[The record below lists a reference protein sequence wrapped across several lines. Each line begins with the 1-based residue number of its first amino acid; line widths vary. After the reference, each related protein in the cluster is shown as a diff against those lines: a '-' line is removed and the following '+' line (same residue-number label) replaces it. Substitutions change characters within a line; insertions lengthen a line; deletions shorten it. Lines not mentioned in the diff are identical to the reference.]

1 MPSIDRAAASP
12 TLDPTQS
19 IVYGSQIDRDLSIT
33 DRGRR
38 KMIERGVIPQ
48 PDGYFGGRA
57 FWRASTYA
65 AFKAE
70 LLAGKHGQRRRPGVT
85 ARAESS
91 AA

>member
-1 MPSIDRAAASP
+1 MSSTENAGNGALNPGES
-12 TLDPTQS
+12 L
-19 IVYGSQIDRDLSIT
+19 VYGPQIDRDLNIT

-38 KMIERGVIPQ
+38 KMIARGVLPQ

-57 FWRASTYA
+57 FWRASRYA

-70 LLAGKHGQRRRPGVT
+70 LLAGKHGQQRRPGC
-85 ARAESS
+85 RATTPE

>member
-1 MPSIDRAAASP
+1 MSSP
-12 TLDPTQS
+12 ANADDHVLPPEEAL
-19 IVYGSQIDRDLSIT
+19 VYGPHIDRDLNIT

-38 KMIERGVIPQ
+38 KMIARGVIPA

-70 LLAGKHGQRRRPGVT
+70 VLAGKHGQCRRPGA
-85 ARAESS
+85 ARQ

>member
-1 MPSIDRAAASP
+1 MSIPTSAAKGALNP
-12 TLDPTQS
+12 DEAL
-19 IVYGSQIDRDLSIT
+19 VYGPQIDRDLSIT

-38 KMIERGVIPQ
+38 KMTARGVLPP

-57 FWRASTYA
+57 FWRASRYA

-70 LLAGKHGQRRRPGVT
+70 LLAGKHGQPRRPGF
-85 ARAESS
+85 APQ